1 MMSENFDD
9 VDGADD
15 VIRFHVMPMFG
26 HEHESSTGCWCSPTL
41 ECEDLDTGAQVWL
54 HAVYH

>member
-1 MMSENFDD
+1 MSENFDD